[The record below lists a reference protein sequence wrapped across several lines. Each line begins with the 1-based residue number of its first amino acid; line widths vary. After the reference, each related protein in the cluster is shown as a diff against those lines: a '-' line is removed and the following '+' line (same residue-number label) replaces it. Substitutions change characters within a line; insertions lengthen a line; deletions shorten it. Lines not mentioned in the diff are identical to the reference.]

1 MKELLG
7 QSIRFAIVG
16 VANTAIGLA
25 AIYAVMFFGHAGP
38 ALANAVGYAIGLALS
53 FVLNRSWTFK
63 DSTPI
68 RSVLSRYALAAAS
81 SYGLNLAV
89 VLTAVNAFGVNPY
102 VAQLLG
108 ICVYTSV
115 MFFGCRWY
123 VFIAPPTAAP
133 KPFSR
138 STNDSA

>member
-16 VANTAIGLA
+16 VANTTIGLA

-38 ALANAVGYAIGLALS
+38 ALANALGYAIGLAVS

-63 DSTPI
+63 DSTLI
-68 RSVLSRYALAAAS
+68 RRVLPRYALVAAL
-81 SYGLNLAV
+81 SYGLNLAT

-108 ICVYTSV
+108 ICVYTGV

-123 VFIAPPTAAP
+123 VFVGPSTAAP
-133 KPFSR
+133 APEPFSR
-138 STNDSA
+138 N